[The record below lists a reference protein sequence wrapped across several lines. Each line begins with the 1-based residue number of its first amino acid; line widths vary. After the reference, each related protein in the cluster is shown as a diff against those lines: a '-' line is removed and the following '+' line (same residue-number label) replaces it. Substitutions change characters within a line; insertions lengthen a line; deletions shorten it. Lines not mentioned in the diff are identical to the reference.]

1 MDELFDV
8 FDDPAPGEKL
18 PSDKQKPKKDKSKKR
33 LVTGEAK
40 DVNGSVNGDGD
51 ISMLEPAQAA
61 PPADNSTNT
70 QPDAK
75 RQRREVE
82 AEPLVTDTFETE
94 QSREVAASAG
104 LQASKEGTAV
114 VLSHQVRHQVAL
126 PPDYAYVPISEHKAP
141 EKPAKTWPFTLDPFQ
156 QVSIASIERGES
168 VLVSAHTSA
177 GKTVVAEYAIA
188 QSLKNNQRVIYT
200 SPIKALS
207 NQKYREFQAEF
218 GDVGLMTG
226 DVTINPT
233 ATCLVMTTEI
243 LRSMLY
249 RGSEIMREVAWV
261 IFDEIHYL
269 RDKARGVVWEET
281 IILLPD
287 KVRYVFL
294 SATIPNAMQF
304 AEWITKTHGQ
314 PVHVVYTDFR
324 PTPLQHYFF
333 PAGAD
338 GIHLIVDEKGVFR
351 EENFNKAM
359 STMADKQGDDPAD
372 AMAKRKGRGKDKK
385 LNKGGTKGPSDIYK
399 IVKMIMLKNY
409 NPVIVFSFSKRDC
422 EAYALQMSNLTFNEQ
437 SERDMVDKVFNS
449 ALEMLTEED
458 KQLPQIQNI
467 LPLLKRGIGI
477 HHSGLLP
484 ILKETIE
491 ILFQEG
497 LIKVLFATE
506 TFSIGLNMP
515 AKTVVFTSVR
525 KFDGVDLRWVTPSE
539 FVQMSGRAGRRG
551 LDDRGIVIM
560 MIEERMEPAIAKDI
574 VRGEQDKLNSAF
586 YLGYNMILNLMRV
599 EGISPEFML
608 ERCFYQFQN
617 TASVAGLEK
626 QLHNLETQRA
636 SMEISDEGTIRE
648 YYELR
653 KQLDTYTKDMR
664 DVINHPNY
672 CLQFMQSGRL
682 VRIKYM
688 DHDFGWG
695 AVVNFTARKPGKG
708 QKAEDISPQQSYV
721 IDVLLQ
727 VADTSSN
734 GTRTHTE
741 LPQGVRPALEGE
753 KSKMEVVPIL
763 LSCVESIGHIRI
775 FLPQDL
781 KSADQRNTA
790 RKSIDEVKRRFPDG
804 IAVLDPIENMGI
816 TDNSFK
822 KLLRVCRSLQF
833 LISLLR

>member
-8 FDDPAPGEKL
+8 FDEHSIGNKPTDNL
-18 PSDKQKPKKDKSKKR
+18 KPKKDKSKKR
-33 LVTGEAK
+33 LASGEAK
-40 DVNGSVNGDGD
+40 ESNGTTNSHEDTPMQNAEGNNEQ
-51 ISMLEPAQAA
+51 LPAQ
-61 PPADNSTNT
+61 NT
-70 QPDAK
+70 IGDSQPDLK

-82 AEPLVTDTFETE
+82 AEPVVTDTFETE

-104 LQASKEGTAV
+104 LQAAKEGTAV

-126 PPDYAYVPISEHKAP
+126 PPDYDYVPISEHKAP
-141 EKPAKTWPFTLDPFQ
+141 EIPARTWPFKLDPFQ

-207 NQKYREFQAEF
+207 NQKYREFTAEF

-304 AEWITKTHGQ
+304 AEWITKTHNQ

-338 GIHLIVDEKGVFR
+338 GIHLVVDEKGNFR

-359 STMADKQGDDPAD
+359 TSIADKQGDDPGD

-399 IVKMIMLKNY
+399 IVKMIMMKNY
-409 NPVIVFSFSKRDC
+409 NPVIVFSFSKNQC
-422 EAYALQMSNLTFNEQ
+422 ESFALQMSNLTFNGPDEKNL
-437 SERDMVDKVFNS
+437 VDKVFNS
-449 ALEMLTEED
+449 ALDILTDED

-525 KFDGVDLRWVTPSE
+525 KFDGVSQRWVSPSE

-551 LDDRGIVIM
+551 IDERGIVIM
-560 MIEERMEPAIAKDI
+560 MIDEKMEPAIAKDI

-617 TASVAGLEK
+617 TASVSGLEK
-626 QLHNLETQRA
+626 ELHDMEIQKSETQIPEE
-636 SMEISDEGTIRE
+636 STIKE
-648 YYELR
+648 YYDLR
-653 KQLDTYTKDMR
+653 AQLTTYSKDMR

-672 CLQFMQSGRL
+672 SLQFMQSGRL
-682 VRIKYM
+682 VRIKHM
-688 DHDFGWG
+688 DYDFDWG
-695 AVVNFTARKPGKG
+695 AVVNFLQRKPDRS
-708 QKAEDISPQQSYV
+708 QKPEDIPPQQSIV
-721 IDVLLQ
+721 LDVLLQ

-734 GTRTHTE
+734 GTKTHDE
-741 LPQGVRPALEGE
+741 LPQGVRPVVKGE
-753 KSKMEVVPIL
+753 KGKMEVVPVL

-781 KSADQRNTA
+781 KSDEQRNTV
-790 RKSIDEVKRRFPDG
+790 RKSLEEVKRRFPDG

-816 TDNSFK
+816 EDPSFK
-822 KLLRVCRSLQF
+822 KLLRV
-833 LISLLR
+833 